1 MVLLDLNGLYVLD
14 IDRSYDRHRRA
25 IGPAHREGTMS
36 FLAWFFTV
44 FFVLA
49 IVFGPIFGAEDRPHM
64 KRPEDKSIRMAV
76 GSWFHAH
83 RR

>member
-1 MVLLDLNGLYVLD
+1 
-14 IDRSYDRHRRA
+14 
-25 IGPAHREGTMS
+25 MS

-49 IVFGPIFGAEDRPHM
+49 IEFGPIFGAEDRPHM
-64 KRPEDKSIRMAV
+64 KRPDDKTIRMMV
-76 GSWFHAH
+76 GDWFHAS